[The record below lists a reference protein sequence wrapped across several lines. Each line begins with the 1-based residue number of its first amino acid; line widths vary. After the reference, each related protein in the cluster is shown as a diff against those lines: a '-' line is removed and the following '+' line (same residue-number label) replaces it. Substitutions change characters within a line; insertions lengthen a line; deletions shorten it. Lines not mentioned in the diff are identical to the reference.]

1 MQEGDISLP
10 GLVPFELPG
19 EVVKDLRPAGQEDD
33 AARLPVET
41 VNGMNP
47 ETRVTADLLPK
58 VRVMLDP
65 GPKKGAEVL
74 FRPLLDAQPGRLLD
88 DEPPATRR
96 ENGNGK
102 KVCCHYSYPG

>member
-19 EVVKDLRPAGQEDD
+19 EVVKRFPPAGQEDD

-41 VNGMNP
+41 VDGVNP
-47 ETRVTADLLPK
+47 ETRITADVLPK
-58 VRVMLDP
+58 VRVKPDP
-65 GPKKGAEVL
+65 RPKKGAEVL
-74 FRPLLDAQPGRLLD
+74 FTPLLDAQPGRLLD
-88 DEPPATRR
+88 DEPPVTRR

-102 KVCCHYSYPG
+102 RVCCHDFCPE